1 MATTLLLIDLQRN
14 MLEPPEPVP
23 VARDL
28 IVLVHGLLER
38 ARAVGAGVVHVRNNG
53 AEGEPDFPGTPG
65 WELFHV
71 PIEGE
76 AIVDKFAADAFE
88 ETALAELIPAGSTI
102 LLAGL
107 ASDALRARDG
117 ARRAAPR
124 LRRAADPRRARH
136 VRRGRQDG
144 RDDREGGRARTA
156 RGRRAAR
163 RTRQSDLPELIS
175 AL

>member
-38 ARAVGAGVVHVRNNG
+38 ARAVGAAVVHVRNNG
-53 AEGEPDFPGTPG
+53 GEGEPDFPGSPG

-88 ETALAELIPAGSTI
+88 DTALGELIPDGSTI
-102 LLAGL
+102 LVAGL
-107 ASDALRARDG
+107 ASDYCVRATVLG
-117 ARRAAPR
+117 ARRLGYDVR
-124 LRRAADPRRARH
+124 LIQGAHGTYDAGGESAETIAKEVEHELREAGVPI
-136 VRRGRQDG
+136 VEPGSPIF
-144 RDDREGGRARTA
+144 RD
-156 RGRRAAR
+156 
-163 RTRQSDLPELIS
+163 
-175 AL
+175 